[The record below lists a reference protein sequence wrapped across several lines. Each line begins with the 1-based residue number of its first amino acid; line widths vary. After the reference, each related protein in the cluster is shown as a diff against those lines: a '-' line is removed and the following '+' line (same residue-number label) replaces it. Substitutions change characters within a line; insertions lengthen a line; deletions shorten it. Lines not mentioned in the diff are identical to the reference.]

1 MTLIAVFFHVSIATT
16 DDIWQPIVDHQ
27 QLYYLVLRCFDV
39 FFSTGLRLK
48 WHQSGESHNAK
59 DLTTISN
66 ITHM

>member
-39 FFSTGLRLK
+39 FFFHGFETEMTSIGRK
-48 WHQSGESHNAK
+48 P
-59 DLTTISN
+59 
-66 ITHM
+66 